1 MQKEQEQR
9 GIYQRGWQMDTEQ
22 LRLSS
27 DQSFRLL
34 NKPDKST

>member
-9 GIYQRGWQMDTEQ
+9 GIYRRGWQMHAEQ
-22 LRLSS
+22 LHLAS

-34 NKPDKST
+34 NMPDKST